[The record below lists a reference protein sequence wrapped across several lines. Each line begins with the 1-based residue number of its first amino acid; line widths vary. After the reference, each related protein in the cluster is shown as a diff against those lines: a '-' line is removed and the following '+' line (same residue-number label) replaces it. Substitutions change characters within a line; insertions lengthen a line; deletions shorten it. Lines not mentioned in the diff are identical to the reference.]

1 MPDKTNNKN
10 QQTSKNK
17 SDKNAFGKKSGT
29 GQQTANKK
37 APKKS
42 NTKAESVERNNETDQ
57 E

>member
-1 MPDKTNNKN
+1 MPGKTNNKN

-37 APKKS
+37 APKKAIQ
-42 NTKAESVERNNETDQ
+42 KLKV
-57 E
+57 

>member
-1 MPDKTNNKN
+1 MPGKTNNKN